1 MITPLF
7 MWIVGNGDFF
17 IKWGCI
23 LTRKRKQDWKSW
35 KGKIWLFIL
44 LSVLALILTIKSMQ
58 QIIQVGDLIV
68 MFLEIRVVKVV

>member
-1 MITPLF
+1 METSLS
-7 MWIVGNGDFF
+7 NGAASSQE
-17 IKWGCI
+17 KEN
-23 LTRKRKQDWKSW
+23 
-35 KGKIWLFIL
+35 KIEGLERVKLGSLL